1 MQLQQ
6 LKYLIAATEHGS
18 FRAAAQA
25 LYVSQSSISVAIKD
39 LEQELGV
46 TVFERTSRGI
56 SLTPEGAEVAE
67 RARAIVE
74 QLDAIESL
82 YTRERAEPGP
92 TVRLSVSSQHYT
104 LVVDAFGD
112 FASAHAEEPSALAL
126 RESYTN
132 EIIRDVQEDRSDLGV
147 IYLSNYN
154 DRAIRRALAA
164 ADLAFTPLYV
174 AQPHAIV
181 RAGHPL
187 ASKTCVTLEDLGG
200 YPRFEQDRGLESSS
214 YFAEEPLAATSSTRK
229 IVVGDNGTLS
239 TLLGRTDGYALGTG
253 AFPDEGQR
261 FSVIP
266 IETDEVMNIGFIRK
280 GEAGPNPTVDE
291 FLGFLSQRILAF
303 EGPVEA
309 SSFVRERVTGQ
320 SAAERDVHRR

>member
-6 LKYLIAATEHGS
+6 LKYLIAAAEHGS
-18 FRAAAQA
+18 FRSAAQA
-25 LYVSQSSISVAIKD
+25 LYISQSSVSVAIKD

-46 TVFERTSRGI
+46 AVFERTSRGI

-67 RARAIVE
+67 RVRAIVE

-82 YTRERAEPGP
+82 YARDRTEPGP
-92 TVRLSVSSQHYT
+92 AVRLAVSSQHYT

-132 EIIRDVQEDRSDLGV
+132 EIIRDVQEGRSDLGV

-164 ADLAFTPLYV
+164 AGLTFTPLYV
-174 AQPHAIV
+174 ARPHAIV
-181 RAGHPL
+181 RVGHPL
-187 ASKTCVTLEDLGG
+187 ASKARVTLEDLGG

-214 YFAEEPLAATSSTRK
+214 YFAEEPLAATSNTRK
-229 IVVGDNGTLS
+229 IVVSDNGTLS

-261 FSVIP
+261 FSAIP
-266 IETDEVMNIGFIRK
+266 IETDEVMNIGLIRK
-280 GEAGPNPTVDE
+280 DGAEPNPSVE
-291 FLGFLSQRILAF
+291 VFLGFLSQRILAF
-303 EGPVEA
+303 EGPVEP
-309 SSFVRERVTGQ
+309 SSFIRERIAGQ
-320 SAAERDVHRR
+320 STAECDARRR

>member
-6 LKYLIAATEHGS
+6 LKYLIAAAEHGS

-25 LYVSQSSISVAIKD
+25 LYISQSSVSVAIKD

-74 QLDAIESL
+74 QLGAIESL
-82 YTRERAEPGP
+82 YARERAEPGP
-92 TVRLSVSSQHYT
+92 AVRLAVSSQHYT

-112 FASAHAEEPSALAL
+112 FASAHAGEPSALAL

-132 EIIRDVQEDRSDLGV
+132 EIIRDVQDGRSDLGV

-154 DRAIRRALAA
+154 DRAIRRALVAA
-164 ADLAFTPLYV
+164 GLEFTPLY
-174 AQPHAIV
+174 AARPHAIV

-187 ASKTCVTLEDLGG
+187 ASKALVTLGDLGG

-214 YFAEEPLAATSSTRK
+214 YFAEEPLAATSSARR

-253 AFPDEGQR
+253 AFPDEGGR
-261 FSVIP
+261 FSAIP

-280 GEAGPNPTVDE
+280 NGTEPNPAVEE

-303 EGPVEA
+303 EGPIAPSTFVE
-309 SSFVRERVTGQ
+309 ERVAGHGATGPD
-320 SAAERDVHRR
+320 AARK